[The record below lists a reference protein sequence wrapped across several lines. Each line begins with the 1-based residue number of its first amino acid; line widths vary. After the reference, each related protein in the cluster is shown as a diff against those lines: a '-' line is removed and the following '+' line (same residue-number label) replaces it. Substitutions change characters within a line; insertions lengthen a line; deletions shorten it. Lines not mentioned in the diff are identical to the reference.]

1 VRIAVVTTWLPTK
14 RSPSVGSFIARDIAA
29 LGAEHDLRV
38 LHLAADAG
46 EEILEL
52 PGASQTRSFPFDL
65 RTPGG
70 WIRSRRIVRAAMR
83 GVDVVHTMA
92 APALLAIGPGG
103 ASVPWVHTEHWSGVV
118 RAAHAPAVDPKRLLM
133 RTLMR
138 RPDIVVAVSDYLGSA
153 VESFRRQRV
162 PVVGNI
168 VDVPPLAG
176 QRAPFAGGQIKVLG
190 VGTVAAHKGWSL
202 AVDTIETLRA
212 QGNDA
217 SLTWLGDGPE
227 LELMRRCASR
237 VPLAAPGH
245 VAPEE
250 VREAMRSADVLI
262 LPTLRETFSLVTAEA
277 LASGTPVVATG
288 RGGHQGLITAETGVI
303 VARDREALAQGV
315 LQALQFD
322 RQRILARGRE
332 LVDNFSE
339 VRFRTAYAEIYERL
353 RR

>member
-1 VRIAVVTTWLPTK
+1 
-14 RSPSVGSFIARDIAA
+14 
-29 LGAEHDLRV
+29 
-38 LHLAADAG
+38 
-46 EEILEL
+46 
-52 PGASQTRSFPFDL
+52 
-65 RTPGG
+65 
-70 WIRSRRIVRAAMR
+70 
-83 GVDVVHTMA
+83 
-92 APALLAIGPGG
+92 
-103 ASVPWVHTEHWSGVV
+103 
-118 RAAHAPAVDPKRLLM
+118 M